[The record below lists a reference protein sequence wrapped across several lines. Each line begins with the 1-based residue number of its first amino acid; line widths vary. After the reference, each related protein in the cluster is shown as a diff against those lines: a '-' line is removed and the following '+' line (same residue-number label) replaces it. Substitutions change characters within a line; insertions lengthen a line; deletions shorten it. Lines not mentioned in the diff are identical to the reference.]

1 MRRFCGA
8 ARAAPLATRAFPLRA
23 VTGRTLSTMPAKPVR
38 LDPQLE
44 SVLARF
50 KKGGSNEKEG
60 AARLVEDFERLQS
73 RKVMRVLLVCSDYDS
88 YTFEEDGLLTELID
102 AEYSDN
108 HLSKPPTIER
118 VPTPEKAITR
128 VRENPSGF
136 DLIITL
142 LRNEGHNTNA
152 ASFVSSIQQEPL
164 PCPCPDPRPDP
175 SADPSPGHAPA
186 HHYCSCRN
194 PPTPTPNPNPQ
205 PPTPNPHSHSHALTP
220 SLRCAAEQRS
230 ARLAARSQRV
240 GAHHDGPAHRPQPAP
255 QRQQAV
261 ASAPEP

>member
-23 VTGRTLSTMPAKPVR
+23 VTGRALSTMPAKPVR

-164 PCPCPDPRPDP
+164 PSPRPSPRP

-186 HHYCSCRN
+186 HHNCSCRN
-194 PPTPTPNPNPQ
+194 PPTPTPNPQ
-205 PPTPNPHSHSHALTP
+205 PPTPDPHSHSHALTP
-220 SLRCAAEQRS
+220 SLSSAAEQRS

-261 ASAPEP
+261 ASAP

>member
-23 VTGRTLSTMPAKPVR
+23 VTGRALSTMPAKPVR

-152 ASFVSSIQQEPL
+152 ASFVSSIQQEPCHAL
-164 PCPCPDPRPDP
+164 APTLAPTRRPTPRPDTHP
-175 SADPSPGHAPA
+175 HIITAAAGTP
-186 HHYCSCRN
+186 R
-194 PPTPTPNPNPQ
+194 PPFPLSR
-205 PPTPNPHSHSHALTP
+205 PHP
-220 SLRCAAEQRS
+220 KPELRS
-230 ARLAARSQRV
+230 
-240 GAHHDGPAHRPQPAP
+240 
-255 QRQQAV
+255 
-261 ASAPEP
+261 

>member
-23 VTGRTLSTMPAKPVR
+23 VTGRALSTMPAKPVR

-136 DLIITL
+136 DLIITTHGSQSVSL
-142 LRNEGHNTNA
+142 AFLRPCTVVFEALA
-152 ASFVSSIQQEPL
+152 ASYLVPGLFGQLAEEAGAAVFFLHSAPTVRDAVPTRSHRSSRRATPTRARRARRRGI
-164 PCPCPDPRPDP
+164 RRSVP
-175 SADPSPGHAPA
+175 STATAPA
-186 HHYCSCRN
+186 
-194 PPTPTPNPNPQ
+194 
-205 PPTPNPHSHSHALTP
+205 
-220 SLRCAAEQRS
+220 AASTR
-230 ARLAARSQRV
+230 
-240 GAHHDGPAHRPQPAP
+240 
-255 QRQQAV
+255 
-261 ASAPEP
+261 

>member
-1 MRRFCGA
+1 M
-8 ARAAPLATRAFPLRA
+8 
-23 VTGRTLSTMPAKPVR
+23 
-38 LDPQLE
+38 
-44 SVLARF
+44 LARF

-128 VRENPSGF
+128 VRDNPSGF

-152 ASFVSSIQQEPL
+152 ASFVSSIQQLNSAL
-164 PCPCPDPRPDP
+164 PVSLLALNASELTTMDPRIDRNLRLNVNKRLMWET
-175 SADPSPGHAPA
+175 GEIGRA
-186 HHYCSCRN
+186 H
-194 PPTPTPNPNPQ
+194 
-205 PPTPNPHSHSHALTP
+205 
-220 SLRCAAEQRS
+220 
-230 ARLAARSQRV
+230 V
-240 GAHHDGPAHRPQPAP
+240 
-255 QRQQAV
+255 
-261 ASAPEP
+261 

>member
-8 ARAAPLATRAFPLRA
+8 ARAAPLAARAFPLRA
-23 VTGRTLSTMPAKPVR
+23 VTGRALSTMPAKPVR

-152 ASFVSSIQQEPL
+152 ASFVSSIQQEPCHAL
-164 PCPCPDPRPDP
+164 APTLAPTRRPTPRPDTHP
-175 SADPSPGHAPA
+175 HIITAAAGTPRPQPLTPNP
-186 HHYCSCRN
+186 R
-194 PPTPTPNPNPQ
+194 PPTPI
-205 PPTPNPHSHSHALTP
+205 PTLTP
-220 SLRCAAEQRS
+220 S
-230 ARLAARSQRV
+230 
-240 GAHHDGPAHRPQPAP
+240 PQA
-255 QRQQAV
+255 
-261 ASAPEP
+261 

>member
-8 ARAAPLATRAFPLRA
+8 ARAAPLAARAFPLRA
-23 VTGRTLSTMPAKPVR
+23 VTGRALSTMPAKPVR

-164 PCPCPDPRPDP
+164 PSPRPSPRP
-175 SADPSPGHAPA
+175 SAAPSPGHAPA
-186 HHYCSCRN
+186 HHYCSCRT
-194 PPTPTPNPNPQ
+194 PPTPTPNPQ

-220 SLRCAAEQRS
+220 SLSSAAEQRS